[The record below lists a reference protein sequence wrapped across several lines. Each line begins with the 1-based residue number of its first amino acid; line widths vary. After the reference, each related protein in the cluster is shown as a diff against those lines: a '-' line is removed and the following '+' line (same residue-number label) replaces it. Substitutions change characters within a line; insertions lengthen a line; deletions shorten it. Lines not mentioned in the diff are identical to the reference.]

1 LPGADIVVFRAADG
15 TNAEHHVLVDRAG
28 VVRVWKR
35 WLRRGTLL
43 VQGEVSASGAL
54 VLRQRGGTAERQL
67 VFRRRRDAN

>member
-1 LPGADIVVFRAADG
+1 MVVFRAADG
-15 TNAEHHVLVDRAG
+15 TNAEHHVQVDRAG

-43 VQGEVSASGAL
+43 MQGEVSASGAL